1 MRRLA
6 SLLACTCALTL
17 SASLAWISAARALP
31 TPPRPSRAPLA
42 GPFAQGKNQLT
53 LGGGLS
59 QINNDRYFALQGRV
73 GYLVTNGLALQL
85 GGQAWVPLDDSDALY
100 TLAPGATY
108 YLYQLKPLIPYAGV
122 FYERTFTSINIG
134 ERNAWGARG
143 GLMWQSRGLL
153 LGFGLSVK
161 QPFGCE
167 DESCRLIEPE
177 LSFLVNF

>member
-1 MRRLA
+1 MRCALSFIAVCALMIGA
-6 SLLACTCALTL
+6 SLSCVREAG
-17 SASLAWISAARALP
+17 ALP
-31 TPPRPSRAPLA
+31 PPPRPVRPSLA
-42 GPFAQGKNQLT
+42 GPFAQGKSQLT

-59 QINNDRYFALQGRV
+59 QINNNRYFALQGRV
-73 GYLVTNGLALQL
+73 GYLVTDGLALQL
-85 GGQAWVPLDDSDALY
+85 GGQAWVPLGDSDALY

-122 FYERTFTSINIG
+122 FYERTLTSIDIG

-143 GLMWQSRGLL
+143 GLMWQSSGLL
-153 LGFGLSVK
+153 LGFGLSIK